1 MELHSEK
8 ESFRKALPFRA
19 PDSSAA
25 TLLVLRRSK
34 DVWLT
39 LNGAE
44 RTSVVMSDAEAAD
57 LIDAIHAAR
66 GKPK

>member
-1 MELHSEK
+1 VELHSEK

-19 PDSSAA
+19 PDGSAA

>member
-1 MELHSEK
+1 MELHSEM

-19 PDSSAA
+19 PDGSAA

-34 DVWLT
+34 AVWLT

-44 RTSVVMSDAEAAD
+44 HTTVAMSDTETGD
-57 LIDAIHAAR
+57 LIDTLHAAR
-66 GKPK
+66 DTPR

>member
-1 MELHSEK
+1 VELHSEK

-19 PDSSAA
+19 PDGSAA
-25 TLLVLRRSK
+25 TLLVLRRGK

-57 LIDAIHAAR
+57 LIDALHGAR
-66 GKPK
+66 GKPQ